1 MSVAMAKTAGKE
13 TPRIGRA
20 LVWSASAHLLAVFSL
35 FLLGAGSVAVPR
47 QGTVDVFL
55 VEAPGRPSAT
65 ADRTVP
71 LPPAGGSRRSAVSP
85 REKEIPPAAP
95 SPPPPGPETVEEEV
109 IRPGEEDATV
119 GTVVPES
126 PPDSGDRSELPA
138 PGDEATGT
146 GQAFHASPPGFPD
159 PGRTGGGFRA
169 GAGTALLRE
178 RIQARIIYPEEAVRR
193 GEQGEV
199 LLRIRI
205 GTGGIPKEIRITRSS
220 GALRLDEAARRGV
233 VRAAPLPSDPGWV
246 EVPVR
251 FRLR

>member
-1 MSVAMAKTAGKE
+1 MRPGKE
-13 TPRIGRA
+13 
-20 LVWSASAHLLAVFSL
+20 
-35 FLLGAGSVAVPR
+35 
-47 QGTVDVFL
+47 D
-55 VEAPGRPSAT
+55 
-65 ADRTVP
+65 
-71 LPPAGGSRRSAVSP
+71 
-85 REKEIPPAAP
+85 AA
-95 SPPPPGPETVEEEV
+95 
-109 IRPGEEDATV
+109 A

-126 PPDSGDRSELPA
+126 PPDSGDGSESPA
-138 PGDEATGT
+138 PGEEATGA
-146 GQAFHASPPGFPD
+146 GQAFSAPQPAFPD
-159 PGRTGGGFRA
+159 PGREGGGFRA

-205 GTGGIPKEIRITRSS
+205 GTGGIPREIRITRSS